1 MCGCK
6 GVITSEPRKRP
17 FCAFTL
23 IELLVVIAIIGILA
37 ALLLPVLSAAK
48 LRAKGATCLSNQKQ
62 LALAWRMY
70 ADDNQDRII
79 NFDTA
84 TNNGNTSVP
93 WRFAIPRPPPNIPP
107 GTPGQTQDTLILEQ
121 GYKLG
126 GLFLY
131 APNVG
136 YLHCPADRRA
146 NSPYNPNPTTT
157 PGSFAFCSYSGAA
170 GLNGL
175 PYAADGD
182 FELTKQSD
190 IQHPSARFLWVEE
203 NDPRGENQGSWI
215 MHLGTPSAFTDS
227 SFEDSTAS
235 WHGNNSTFGW
245 ADGHAQSHH
254 WQDSATV
261 AYALS
266 MDPAKY
272 FTPSSLRPTFAQSP
286 HDLLFIS
293 AGYATSRNP

>member
-1 MCGCK
+1 MCERK
-6 GVITSEPRKRP
+6 GLTTKERRRTPVS
-17 FCAFTL
+17 AFTL

-62 LALAWRMY
+62 LALAWRLY

-79 NFDTA
+79 NFDTS
-84 TNNGNTSVP
+84 TNVNTSLP
-93 WRFAIPRPPPNIPP
+93 WRFATPRPPPNIPP

-121 GYKLG
+121 GYKQG

-131 APNVG
+131 APNVAF
-136 YLHCPADRRA
+136 LHCPADRRA
-146 NSPYNPNPTTT
+146 NSPYNPGTLAV
-157 PGSFAFCSYSGAA
+157 PGSFAYCSYSGAA

-175 PYAADGD
+175 PYPPDV
-182 FELTKQSD
+182 ELTKQSD

-215 MHLGTPSAFTDS
+215 MNLGTPSTFTDS
-227 SFEDSTAS
+227 TFEDSTAS
-235 WHGNNSTFGW
+235 WHGNNSTFSW

-254 WQDSATV
+254 WQDAATV
-261 AYALS
+261 VYALS
-266 MDPAKY
+266 MDPSKY